1 MDLSDDSSRGSSSK
15 SSRSKSQS
23 GSEKS
28 AKSKSKSCVVTRE
41 QIEQF
46 CAVTGIK
53 LSLISS
59 LPCDVETNVS

>member
-15 SSRSKSQS
+15 SSRSKSKS

-28 AKSKSKSCVVTRE
+28 VKSNSKTKACIVTSE

-46 CAVTGIK
+46 CAVTGMKSRITV
-53 LSLISS
+53 LFL
-59 LPCDVETNVS
+59 LF

>member
-28 AKSKSKSCVVTRE
+28 ASSKSNNSKNKPCTVTSE

-46 CAVTGIK
+46 CAVTGIQ
-53 LSLISS
+53 
-59 LPCDVETNVS
+59 